1 MLTSP
6 GPPNLSTVAA
16 PPGWTVVVN
25 GVPVPMIGMMVQTDE
40 YNLGDLRGI
49 TLNGIAPA
57 GAEMIPPGGEAR
69 NITGVA
75 AAGGSNVSE
84 VTITVT
90 DENGDAVAAVHHLDV
105 WLSDAASGAGLTGTT
120 ASGTVTNKSASGT
133 VLQIY
138 SAKKAV
144 RVQTLATGIFILEIT
159 DTAKTAFKVCATL
172 NGKAVVL
179 ATLTAGN
186 YGA

>member
-1 MLTSP
+1 MLTSS

-16 PPGWTVVVN
+16 PPGWMVVVN

-75 AAGGSNVSE
+75 AAATANMSE
-84 VTITVT
+84 VTITVV
-90 DENGDAVAAVHHLDV
+90 DENGVAVPKVHHLDV
-105 WLSDAASGAGLTGTT
+105 WLSDDVDGEGLTGTS
-120 ASGTVTNKSASGT
+120 ASGTVTNKSASGRIIAT
-133 VLQIY
+133 HT
-138 SAKKAV
+138 AKKEL
-144 RVQTLATGIFILEIT
+144 RVETLKTGVFVLEIT
-159 DTAKTAFKVCATL
+159 DTAKTAFKVCASI

-179 ATLTAGN
+179 KTLTAGN
-186 YGA
+186 YGV

>member
-1 MLTSP
+1 MFPAPANYNT
-6 GPPNLSTVAA
+6 TAA
-16 PPGWTVVVN
+16 PNGWTIKI
-25 GVPVPMIGMMVQTDE
+25 GSEFVPLLGTLIQVDE
-40 YNLGDLRGI
+40 YNFGAIRGV
-49 TLNGIAPA
+49 TSSGIAPE
-57 GAEMIPPGGEAR
+57 GAEMRGPGGEAR

-90 DENGDAVAAVHHLDV
+90 DENGDAVAKVHHLDV
-105 WLSDAASGAGLTGTT
+105 WLSDAATGAGLTGTS
-120 ASGTVTNKSASGT
+120 ASGTVTNKSASGRIIAT
-133 VLQIY
+133 HT
-138 SAKKAV
+138 AKKEL
-144 RVQTLATGIFILEIT
+144 RVETLETGVFVLEIT

-179 ATLTAGN
+179 ATLATAS